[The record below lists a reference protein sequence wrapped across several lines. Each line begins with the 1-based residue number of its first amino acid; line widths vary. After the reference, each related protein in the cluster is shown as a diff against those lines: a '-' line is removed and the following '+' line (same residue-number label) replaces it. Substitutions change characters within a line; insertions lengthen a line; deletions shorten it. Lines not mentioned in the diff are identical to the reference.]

1 MTAALPALV
10 LRRRQDRRLRTGHP
24 WVFSNEVDTARTPLT
39 QFRPGDW
46 VNLSTQGGRL
56 LGTAYVNPNTLIAAR
71 LVSRQ
76 PDRPLDRACIKE
88 RVERALSLRDRLYAR
103 PYYRLVYA
111 ESDGLPGLVI
121 DRHGEVL
128 VAQTGTQGMERLR
141 GDIAAAVNECLE
153 PRSLVFRNDA
163 PARTIEG
170 LAQYVE
176 TVIGDPPGSIQI
188 DENGAR
194 FEIDPLG
201 GQKSGWFYDHRDNRA
216 RLARYVRDA
225 RVLDVF
231 SYAGGFGIQAAL
243 AGAAAVVCV
252 DSSAAAC
259 ELAIRNAELN
269 DLSDRI
275 RVCRD
280 DAFEVLKSFLAGG
293 EHFDV
298 VVLDPP
304 AFARRRKD
312 VKAAL
317 EAYTR
322 LNRYAMQVLNSGGIL
337 ASASCSSHVDAERF
351 QEALRTAAR
360 AAGRELQILERGH
373 QAPDHP
379 VHPALPESDYLKFVI
394 GRVVMNRDW

>member
-1 MTAALPALV
+1 MTNALPALV

-24 WVFSNEVDTARTPLT
+24 WVFSNEVDTERTPLT

-76 PDRPLDRACIKE
+76 PDRPLDRAGIKE

-103 PYYRLVYA
+103 PYYRLVYG
-111 ESDGLPGLVI
+111 ESDALPGLVI

-141 GDIAAAVNECLE
+141 GEITAALHECLE
-153 PRSLVFRNDA
+153 PRVLVFRNDL

-170 LAQYVE
+170 LEPYVE
-176 TVIGDPPGSIQI
+176 TVIGDPPETVQI
-188 DENGAR
+188 EENGAR
-194 FEIDPLG
+194 FEIHPLS

-216 RLARYVRDA
+216 RMTRYVRGG
-225 RVLDVF
+225 RMLDVF
-231 SYAGGFGIQAAL
+231 SYAGGFGIQAAA

-252 DSSAAAC
+252 DSSRTAC
-259 ELAIRNAELN
+259 ELVTRNAALN
-269 DLSDRI
+269 DCADRVSVQ
-275 RVCRD
+275 RG
-280 DAFEVLKSFLAGG
+280 DAFEALKSVRAGG

-322 LNRYAMQVLNSGGIL
+322 LNRSAMQVLHDGGIL
-337 ASASCSSHVDAERF
+337 ASASCSSHVGAERF
-351 QEALRTAAR
+351 QGALYAAAR

-394 GRVVMNRDW
+394 CRVMRDA